1 MTWRELSSYVQGLP
15 PHARVRTALREGRE
29 EPTGEQVLL
38 ADVFDMLQNV
48 NWTLQAV
55 NVTDKSK
62 APKPPKPYPRWW
74 LASASSKAP
83 DAKRLERLERA
94 RERARDRKRQ
104 IQEGAIA

>member
-38 ADVFDMLQNV
+38 ADVFDMLQHV

-55 NVTDKSK
+55 NVSDKSK
-62 APKPPKPYPRWW
+62 TPKPPKPYPRWW
-74 LASASSKAP
+74 LASTSSKAP
-83 DAKRLERLERA
+83 DAQRLERLERA

>member
-38 ADVFDMLQNV
+38 ADVFDMLQRV

-55 NVTDKSK
+55 NASKDK

-74 LASASSKAP
+74 LASGPGRAP
-83 DAKRLERLERA
+83 DKQRLERLERA

-104 IQEGAIA
+104 MQLGAIA

>member
-38 ADVFDMLQNV
+38 ADVFDMLQRV

-55 NVTDKSK
+55 NAGDKAK

-74 LASASSKAP
+74 LTSAPARAA
-83 DAKRLERLERA
+83 DAQRLERLERA
-94 RERARDRKRQ
+94 RERARDRKKQ
-104 IQEGAIA
+104 IQQGAIA